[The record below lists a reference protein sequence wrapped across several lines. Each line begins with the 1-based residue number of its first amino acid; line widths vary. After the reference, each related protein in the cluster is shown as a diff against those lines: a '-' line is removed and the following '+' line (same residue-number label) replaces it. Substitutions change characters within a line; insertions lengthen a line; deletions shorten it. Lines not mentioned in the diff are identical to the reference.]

1 MPLSNANVERV
12 FSQHKLTKTRLYNR
26 MNVETLD
33 MHLMILLNAPDNIK
47 DFDLDKTF
55 NQWKNDHV

>member
-1 MPLSNANVERV
+1 
-12 FSQHKLTKTRLYNR
+12 

-47 DFDLDKTF
+47 DFDWDKAF
-55 NQWKNDHV
+55 DQWKNEHV